1 MPLNKIELSK
11 VENKERRRE
20 ESPTNYKFDFR
31 ANTDMNRTDN
41 PYLPKRFDILQAE

>member
-31 ANTDMNRTDN
+31 ANTDMNRTEN
-41 PYLPKRFDILQAE
+41 TYLPKRFDILQAE